1 MIRGCFK
8 CSVYVVN
15 PPFSCSCGEKFSIK
29 LISFHISYLLYL
41 LNGMHEIVLQSFYI
55 FLFVLDLYFLL
66 NDIWLVVKYLI
77 LVKALMTKHVSTV
90 NNPSIRMEEVK

>member
-1 MIRGCFK
+1 
-8 CSVYVVN
+8 
-15 PPFSCSCGEKFSIK
+15 
-29 LISFHISYLLYL
+29 
-41 LNGMHEIVLQSFYI
+41 MHEIVLQSFYI